1 MITIYTALYTY
12 EVPKDIK
19 FDVYC
24 PENNKSPYEQIE
36 WINNNWDKNIT
47 VFTFSHFIVNQLNA
61 LIAMGKLNRDNLAV
75 WMCVDADDGSSHKL
89 SLYATAEDGDEF
101 IDVNDFSDVIREQ
114 FNMYRHYITKTNNE
128 N

>member
-1 MITIYTALYTY
+1 MIKIYTALYTD

-24 PENNKSPYEQIE
+24 PENNKSPDEQIE
-36 WINNNWDKNIT
+36 WINNNWDKEIT
-47 VFTFSHFIVNQLNA
+47 VFTFSHFIVNQLNV
-61 LIAMGKLNRDNLAV
+61 LMAMGKLNRDNLEV
-75 WMCVDADDGSSHKL
+75 WMCVDADDGSSYKL

-114 FNMYRHYITKTNNE
+114 FNMYRHYKTKTNNE

>member
-1 MITIYTALYTY
+1 
-12 EVPKDIK
+12 
-19 FDVYC
+19 
-24 PENNKSPYEQIE
+24 
-36 WINNNWDKNIT
+36 
-47 VFTFSHFIVNQLNA
+47 
-61 LIAMGKLNRDNLAV
+61 
-75 WMCVDADDGSSHKL
+75 MCVDADDGSSHKL